1 MPSLVTQF
9 GKSNALH
16 TKCDGEFTAMMEVVG
31 HDAPENP
38 LTRERVVFPLTIW
51 HQVGRL

>member
-1 MPSLVTQF
+1 MASLVPQF
-9 GKSNALH
+9 GKSDALH
-16 TKCDGEFTAMMEVVG
+16 AKGDGEFTTMVEVVG